1 LEARVKTAITEMF
14 GIDHPIIQGGMHYVG
29 FAELAAAV
37 SNAGGLGIITGLTQ
51 RTPELLAKEIA
62 RCRDMTDKPFGVN
75 LTFLPSFTEPPYP
88 EYIAAINEGGVRIVE
103 TAGRSPEQYMPA
115 LKAAGIKVIHKCT
128 SVRQS
133 LKAEKIGCD
142 AVSVDGFECGG
153 HPGEDDIPNMIL
165 LPRAADEL
173 KIPFVA
179 SGGMADARSLVAAL
193 SMGAAGMNMGTRFIA
208 TKEAPVHPKVKQAL
222 VAATELDTRLVMR
235 ALRNTERVLKNKG
248 VDELLAIEREKGAS
262 LTIQDIHEQVAGV
275 YPKVM
280 IDGDMEAGAWS
291 CGMVVGLINDVPTVK
306 ELIDRIMADAEAII
320 RQRLTGFLDGFDVPK
335 PARAIA

>member
-1 LEARVKTAITEMF
+1 MKTRITELF
-14 GIDHPIIQGGMHYVG
+14 RIQHPIIQGGMHFVG

-51 RTPELLAKEIA
+51 QTPELLAREIA

-75 LTFLPSFTEPPYP
+75 LTFLPTFNPPPYP
-88 EYIAAINEGGVRIVE
+88 EYIAAIREGGVKIVE

-128 SVRQS
+128 SVRHS
-133 LKAEKIGCD
+133 LKAEQIGCD

-193 SMGAAGMNMGTRFIA
+193 AMGADGMNMGTRFIA
-208 TKEAPVHPKVKQAL
+208 TKEAPVHENVKQAI
-222 VAATELDTRLVMR
+222 VAANELDTRLVMR
-235 ALRNTERVLKNKG
+235 PLRNTERVLKNAG
-248 VDELLAIEREKGAS
+248 VEKLLEIEREKGAA
-262 LTIQDIHEQVAGV
+262 TKIEDIHELVAGV
-275 YPKVM
+275 YPRVM
-280 IDGDMEAGAWS
+280 LEGEMDAGAWS
-291 CGMVVGLINDVPTVK
+291 CGMVVGLIHDIPTVK
-306 ELIDRIMADAEAII
+306 ELIDRIMSEADELV
-320 RQRLTGFLDGFDVPK
+320 RCRLGRLL
-335 PARAIA
+335 AA